1 MRGTQGMCLDSLRT
15 RGNRLSSKRR
25 TWDREARMKDG
36 VVSACG
42 CCVQNIRKQR
52 RANLGRNGAAVVH
65 FLQTAGR
72 GLITRAGAAEAMT
85 SVRNRRTVYRFAI
98 LILRR
103 AT

>member
-1 MRGTQGMCLDSLRT
+1 MCLDSLRT

-52 RANLGRNGAAVVH
+52 RAKCADIFPVMRMGIICN
-65 FLQTAGR
+65 F
-72 GLITRAGAAEAMT
+72 
-85 SVRNRRTVYRFAI
+85 
-98 LILRR
+98 
-103 AT
+103 